1 MAMKIKKEN
10 ILKIKNLILN
20 RAVRRAIGI
29 PKRIDEIIERII
41 DYIRVTY

>member
-20 RAVRRAIGI
+20 RAVRRATGI
-29 PKRIDEIIERII
+29 PKRIDEIIDRII
-41 DYIRVTY
+41 DCIRVTY